1 MIDPVSVGLVLAGLV
16 LLFAGAT
23 LSSYGVGAL
32 GLGLG
37 GSGGYLFG
45 PAVGAAVGLDGLVA
59 TAVGVVVGAV
69 AGVVV
74 TYLLLSVAVATV
86 SFVVGTFLGLAVF
99 SPVLAGGAWYLE
111 WPVAIG
117 TGLAAALLGLV
128 MTKTATI
135 LVTALVGSALAT
147 RSVTLSALE
156 SAQAT
161 GSLDPLLFDVTA
173 VPFLAL
179 FILGVLSQL
188 GLFKFGYVT
197 SVAKLLPGA
206 SVLRDRRRGEA
217 G

>member
-1 MIDPVSVGLVLAGLV
+1 MIDPIAVGLVLVGLV

-32 GLGLG
+32 GFGVG
-37 GSGGYLFG
+37 AGGGYLLG
-45 PAVGAAVGLDGLVA
+45 PTIGAVAGLDGLVA
-59 TAVGVVVGAV
+59 TTAGVAVGAV

-74 TYLLLSVAVATV
+74 TYLLLSVAVAAI
-86 SFVVGTFLGLAVF
+86 SFAVGTFLGLAVLA
-99 SPVLAGGAWYLE
+99 PVLVDAAWYLE
-111 WPVAIG
+111 WPAALAI
-117 TGLAAALLGLV
+117 GLAAALFGLV

-135 LVTALVGSALAT
+135 LVTSVVGAALAT
-147 RSVTLSALE
+147 RSVTLAAFE
-156 SAQAT
+156 SARAT
-161 GSLDPLLFDVTA
+161 TSLDPLLFDVTA

-179 FILGVLSQL
+179 FVLGVLSQL

-197 SVAKLLPGA
+197 GVARLLPGA